1 MDQFSSYVSADETV
15 DLSKSLLNEDE
26 GVCLSINKLHTGVVA
41 LNNRMRILPLI
52 SEFLSYSLRNNKI
65 SRHTAKTYAK
75 NLTYF
80 LAYLKKRPEF
90 QNTSLDEA
98 FLSVSKF
105 VIEEYLAELRTTYNL
120 STATIRNRDATFQA
134 FIHKFLYQ
142 EQEFRGAYIEQSP
155 YANGLISG
163 PVKQKLVISCSLD
176 ELTKLILQSS
186 SERERL
192 ILQFIF
198 DSGIRRSELQNI
210 TKQDIEDA
218 IEFNSQKLIYHNTDM
233 PVLSPY
239 APLSI
244 QGVKGRHNNTKQRMT
259 LVSRAVLN
267 RIIKYHASP
276 LYKKYSRKYSS
287 LSETPAFFNAKGR
300 PITPKGLSKL
310 LDRLSE
316 RALKRGMLSKAM
328 SPHKLRHGFAYD
340 LLQSPDIGPTYVDRL
355 AVVQKSLG
363 HAFLSS
369 TEIYTKIPLELYKTI
384 TDSDGELLTKAEKM
398 EHLVKKTQLKIS
410 IKDKK

>member
-1 MDQFSSYVSADETV
+1 MEQFSSYIVANESV

-26 GVCLSINKLHTGVVA
+26 GVWLSVTKLHSGVVA
-41 LNNRMRILPLI
+41 LDEKMRVLPLI
-52 SEFLSYSLRNNKI
+52 SEFLSYSFRNNKI

-75 NLTYF
+75 NLSYF
-80 LAYLKKRPEF
+80 LAYLKNRKEF
-90 QNTSLDEA
+90 QKTNLDEA
-98 FLSVSKF
+98 FLTVSKF
-105 VIEEYLAELRTTYNL
+105 VIEEYLAELRTKYDL
-120 STATIRNRDATFQA
+120 STATVRNRDATLQA

-142 EQEFRGAYIEQSP
+142 NHELRNAYIEKSP
-155 YANGLISG
+155 YSSGLISG

-176 ELTKLILQSS
+176 ELTKLIIQSG

-192 ILQFIF
+192 IIQFIF
-198 DSGIRRSELQNI
+198 DSGVRRSELINI

-218 IEFNSQKLIYHNTDM
+218 IEFNSQKLIHQNTDM
-233 PVLSPY
+233 PVISPY

-267 RIIKYHASP
+267 RIMRYHASP
-276 LYKKYSRKYSS
+276 LYKKHSRKYSS
-287 LSETPAFFNAKGR
+287 LSETPAFFNAEGR
-300 PITPKGLSKL
+300 PITPKCLSKL

-316 RALKRGMLSKAM
+316 RALKKGMLSKPM
-328 SPHKLRHGFAYD
+328 SPHKLRHGYAYD
-340 LLQSPDIGPTYVDRL
+340 LLQSPDIGQTYVDRL

-369 TEIYTKIPLELYKTI
+369 TEVYTKIPSELYKTI
-384 TDSDGELLTKAEKM
+384 TNSDGELLTKADRM
-398 EHLVKKTQLKIS
+398 ERLVKSTQLKIS
-410 IKDKK
+410 LKDKK